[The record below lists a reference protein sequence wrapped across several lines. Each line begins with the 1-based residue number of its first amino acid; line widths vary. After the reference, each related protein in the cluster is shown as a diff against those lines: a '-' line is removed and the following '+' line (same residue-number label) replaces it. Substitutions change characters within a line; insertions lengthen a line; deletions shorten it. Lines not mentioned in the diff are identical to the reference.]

1 MSAAAVAPK
10 GTVATTAVNKTQYG
24 YAPGKE
30 GVPGLVGS
38 DPYADADDAFDGTD
52 DWTIP
57 RRVAAQQFF
66 IQIDHREV
74 HNLIEAFG
82 RLDRVMVEARI
93 GHLLSHKKRRSV
105 GGRTIKVG
113 EVGVLLYRGQ
123 PVLVT
128 KPGNYWNFSPTHT
141 WLGGRPLDLTEVT
154 QCAGLTYAQ
163 VGQTEAMVCLDPQNQ
178 VFIVRNGGFAAYGQN
193 GTYKVVDIVDTL
205 NLGDQNA
212 IMETIDPYDNDS
224 RTNRRLLG
232 WKKDVKHT
240 VQVEGR
246 SQTVTIATFFN
257 VPAQNTVVIQN
268 GGLLKAFG
276 AGQHVITNPKCTFR
290 GFFTMGERQTSFRTQ
305 QAYTL
310 EGVPITLD
318 VNLRYR
324 VVDAIELTKSYET
337 AFQALRN
344 PAQSAVN
351 AVVSRLSYQQF
362 MRAQK
367 VGGDVPDVE
376 HMSWLE
382 AFKSECLRELSDH
395 AMEYGV
401 KVLSFD
407 VLDRKLE
414 GKLGDDLEK
423 QAELVLKNQMQSTQV
438 ALQNRI
444 NTETE
449 QGRLQVAEVAAKQV
463 ETRAVAEYLKTSKE
477 ADGDYYRRV
486 KLAEAEA
493 AASARIAQ
501 GQADADN
508 IAAAQQ
514 ALNIRTLAAARAEA
528 IRLEAAAYAAVAPG
542 HAQRIQL
549 ENIEKEKF
557 SSLPKS
563 ATLFVNNNGA
573 APGSAGKANSSADG
587 LAPANGH
594 SDGVVD
600 AYKFGRGLALS
611 QQA

>member
-1 MSAAAVAPK
+1 MSAAVTKTEFAQTAFNQSSIGHTAGK
-10 GTVATTAVNKTQYG
+10 GVV
-24 YAPGKE
+24 
-30 GVPGLVGS
+30 VM
-38 DPYADADDAFDGTD
+38 DPDDAFDGTD

-57 RRVAAQQFF
+57 RRVADQQFF

-74 HNLIEAFG
+74 HNLMEAFE
-82 RLDRVMVEARI
+82 RLDHVMQEARI
-93 GHLLSHKKRRSV
+93 GHLLSHKTRRSF
-105 GGRTIKVG
+105 GGRVIKVG
-113 EVGVLLYRGQ
+113 EVGVLLFRGQ

-128 KPGNYWNFSPTHT
+128 KPGNYWNFSWTHS

-193 GTYKVVDIVDTL
+193 GTYKVIDIVDTL
-205 NLGDQNA
+205 NLGDENA
-212 IMETIDPYDNDS
+212 IYETVDPHDRDS
-224 RTNRRLLG
+224 KTNRRILG
-232 WKKDVKHT
+232 YKKDVKHN
-240 VQVEGR
+240 VFIDGR
-246 SQTVTIATFFN
+246 KQTVTIATFFG

-290 GFFTMGERQTSFRTQ
+290 GFFTLGERQTSFRTQ

-310 EGVPITLD
+310 EGVPISLD

-367 VGGDVPDVE
+367 VGGDIPDVE

-382 AFKSECLRELSDH
+382 AFKSECLRELTEH
-395 AMEYGV
+395 AIEYGV

-423 QAELVLKNQMQSTQV
+423 QAESVLKNQMQSSQI

-449 QGRLQVAEVAAKQV
+449 QGKLQVAEVAAKQV
-463 ETRAVAEYLKTSKE
+463 ETRANAEYLKTSKE
-477 ADGDYYRRV
+477 ADGQYYSRI

-493 AASARIAQ
+493 AAAAKLAQ
-501 GQADADN
+501 GKAEADG

-514 ALNIRTLAAARAEA
+514 ALNIKRLAEAKAEA
-528 IRLEAAAYAAVAPG
+528 IKVEGAAYSAVSPG
-542 HAQRIQL
+542 HAQRVQL
-549 ENIEKEKF
+549 EHIESQKF
-557 SSLPKS
+557 QNLPQK
-563 ATLFVNNNGA
+563 ATLFI
-573 APGSAGKANSSADG
+573 NSTTTSTEV
-587 LAPANGH
+587 ANGH
-594 SDGVVD
+594 PNGVIE
-600 AYKFGRGLALS
+600 AYKFARGLSLS
-611 QQA
+611 QQ